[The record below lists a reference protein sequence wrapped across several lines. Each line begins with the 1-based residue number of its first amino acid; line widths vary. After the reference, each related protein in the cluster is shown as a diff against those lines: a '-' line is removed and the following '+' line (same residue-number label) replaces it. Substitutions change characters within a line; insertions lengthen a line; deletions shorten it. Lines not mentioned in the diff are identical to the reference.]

1 MCPHTYH
8 YPSKRLMHP
17 ALEWAWNIVEWI
29 TTNPDLRAPLITAL
43 ALFVLAKA
51 IGFAVHITMPSTFS
65 NSPFLSLKPDSA
77 CGRTNGHSSKSF
89 SSLSGTASPTTN
101 GANGYSHTNGNGYS
115 NGYTN
120 GHANGHQ
127 SPAPNDEFLR
137 LDAPQQDLLLLH
149 GPRQKYKLEKSKEIP
164 DLKGDREILIQVLAI
179 GLNPVDWKG
188 ADYGFSQPS
197 YPWINGR
204 DFAGI
209 VVRAPRNSSRI
220 QQGDVVFGPSTDYRD
235 VRKAA
240 YQEYVVT
247 TDYNVTR
254 IPQGVSVKEGA
265 ALGVAYV
272 AATVA
277 LGISFGLDLTNLRNG
292 PRGPDLFSLTKQLD
306 PRDVP
311 EDIRNEIFGGIAQS
325 ERPQPGEWLAIWG
338 ANSMTGQLALQIA
351 KLAGLKVACIA
362 DIARGGARLSEL
374 GADFLVDKYD
384 DKRAVD
390 ILKAVTGGKLRFGID
405 CNGKDSATSL
415 QDALTQSDGG
425 LNSHLL
431 GLTGLPKSVG
441 RGVVHHQVPIKAF
454 HEFPQVGEAM
464 SVWLE
469 DLLVAHALRLPE
481 VEIAEGGLA
490 GINDALD
497 RMRTGTIGGKRVV
510 VPVGEENHKR
520 EAASP
525 ANGTVPN
532 GIGAVSNDHHDLSYA
547 DSLNSDPD
555 RVRFAYWV
563 PNVSGGLVISKIKQ
577 RTSWDLKSN
586 VRYARIAEQVGFEYA
601 LSQIRFMAGYGA
613 DNQHEPVSFSQ
624 ALLMSTERL
633 KVIAALLPGPWN
645 PAVAAKQIASIDN
658 YCEGR
663 VCVNVVSG
671 WFRAEF
677 ASIGQWWLDHAER
690 YRRSKEFI
698 QCLKG
703 IWTNEKFSFKGD
715 FYQFHDYP
723 LKPKPLNLPGRP
735 YPEIFQGGNSDDA
748 KENAGSVSDYYFMNG
763 NTLEGFQSQI
773 GDVKERAKKNDREG
787 QVGFALNA
795 FVICRETEEEAIRVL
810 QEIQGKADA
819 EAVEGFRRQVQN
831 AGSSTSNKSGMW
843 ANSKFEDLVQYND
856 GFKTKLIGTKEQIAE
871 RIVLLKSLGVNI
883 ILTAFLHY
891 EEEIEQFGREVLPLV
906 RKLEA
911 QGRGKNTDY
920 EISLTG
926 DVYRAKNQDKK

>member
-1 MCPHTYH
+1 MYH
-8 YPSKRLMHP
+8 ELGWLDRIIHWIRDP
-17 ALEWAWNIVEWI
+17 APLALI
-29 TTNPDLRAPLITAL
+29 TTAL
-43 ALFVLAKA
+43 VLFV
-51 IGFAVHITMPSTFS
+51 GVHAVGYTADYLTMPSTYS
-65 NSPFLSLKPDSA
+65 NSPFVSLKADQN
-77 CGRTNGHSSKSF
+77 CGRANGSSTSKSFASLSGNATPAINGGLNGQVNGHTNGHS
-89 SSLSGTASPTTN
+89 N
-101 GANGYSHTNGNGYS
+101 GVKHAINGD
-115 NGYTN
+115 
-120 GHANGHQ
+120 
-127 SPAPNDEFLR
+127 DEFLR

-149 GPRQKYKLEKSKEIP
+149 GPRQKYSLEKSRGIP
-164 DLKGDREILIQVLAI
+164 ELQGDREILVQVLAI

-197 YPWINGR
+197 YPWVNGR

-209 VVRAPRNSSRI
+209 VVRAPRDSSRVK
-220 QQGDVVFGPSTDYRD
+220 QGDVVFGPSTDYRD

-254 IPQGVSVKEGA
+254 VPAGVTVKEGA

-272 AATVA
+272 AAVTA
-277 LGISFGLDLTNLRNG
+277 LGISFGVDFTSLQSV
-292 PRGPDLFSLTKQLD
+292 PAGPDLLRLTRTLERSK
-306 PRDVP
+306 VP
-311 EDIRNEIFGGIAQS
+311 QDIHNEIFNGIPVS
-325 ERPQPGEWLAIWG
+325 ERPIPGEWLAIWG
-338 ANSMTGQLALQIA
+338 ANSMTGQISLQLA
-351 KLAGLKVACIA
+351 KNAGLKVACIA
-362 DIARGGARLSEL
+362 DIAKGGARLSEL

-384 DKRAVD
+384 NKRAVE

-405 CNGKDSATSL
+405 CNGKDTATSL
-415 QDALTQSDGG
+415 QDALSSSGPRG
-425 LNSHLL
+425 HLL
-431 GLTGLPKSVG
+431 GLAGLPKNIG
-441 RGVVHHQVPIKAF
+441 PNVVHHQIPIKIF
-454 HEFPQVGEAM
+454 HEAPQVGEAI
-464 SVWLE
+464 STWLE
-469 DLLVAHALRLPE
+469 DLLIARSLKLPE

-497 RMRTGTIGGKRVV
+497 RMRTGQIGGRRIV
-510 VPVGEENHKR
+510 VPVGGEKSG
-520 EAASP
+520 AQSP
-525 ANGTVPN
+525 APAGVVPN
-532 GIGAVSNDHHDLSYA
+532 GIGNAAVGSSSNDLSYA
-547 DSLNSDPD
+547 DEMNSDPE

-577 RTSWDLKSN
+577 NTRWDLKSN
-586 VRYARIAEQVGFEYA
+586 VTYARTAEKFGFEYA

-613 DNQHEPVSFSQ
+613 ENQHEPVSFSQ
-624 ALLMSTERL
+624 ALLMNTERL

-658 YCEGR
+658 YCDGR

-698 QCLKG
+698 ACLKG
-703 IWTNEKFSFKGD
+703 IWTNEKFTYNSD

-763 NTLEGFQSQI
+763 NTLEGFQTQI
-773 GDVKERAKKNDREG
+773 ADVKERAKKNNREG

-810 QEIQGKADA
+810 QDIQGKADP
-819 EAVEGFRRQVQN
+819 EAVEGFRQQVQN
-831 AGSSTSNKSGMW
+831 AGSSTGNKSGMW

-891 EEEIEQFGREVLPLV
+891 DEEIEAFGREVLPLV
-906 RKLEA
+906 RELER
-911 QGRGKNTDY
+911 QGRGRDEAH
-920 EISLTG
+920 EISITG
-926 DVYRAKNQDKK
+926 DVYKKK

>member
-1 MCPHTYH
+1 
-8 YPSKRLMHP
+8 
-17 ALEWAWNIVEWI
+17 
-29 TTNPDLRAPLITAL
+29 
-43 ALFVLAKA
+43 
-51 IGFAVHITMPSTFS
+51 MPSTYS
-65 NSPFLSLKPDSA
+65 SGPFVSLKPNAD
-77 CGRTNGHSSKSF
+77 CGRGQTQSSKSF
-89 SSLSGTASPTTN
+89 SGLSTPSGN
-101 GANGYSHTNGNGYS
+101 GHGNGVNGHSSNGYS

-120 GHANGHQ
+120 GNGIK
-127 SPAPNDEFLR
+127 SPNDSSSDEFLR

-149 GPRQKYKLEKSKEIP
+149 GPRQKYKLEKSSSIP
-164 DLKGDREILIQVLAI
+164 ELQGEREILVQVLAI

-197 YPWINGR
+197 YPWVNGR

-209 VVRAPRNSSRI
+209 VVRAPRTGSRV

-272 AATVA
+272 AAITA
-277 LGISFGLDLTNLRNG
+277 LGISFGLDLSNLRNA
-292 PRGPDLFSLTKQLD
+292 PQGPDLLQLTRQLD
-306 PRDVP
+306 PRNVP
-311 EDIRNEIFGGIAQS
+311 QDIRDEIFSGIPTN

-338 ANSMTGQLALQIA
+338 ANSMTGQIALQIA
-351 KLAGLKVACIA
+351 KHAGLKVACVA
-362 DIARGGARLSEL
+362 DLARGGQRLSSL
-374 GADFLVDKYD
+374 GADFMVDKYD
-384 DKRAVD
+384 DRRAID
-390 ILKAVTGGKLRFGID
+390 ILKAITGDKLRFGID
-405 CNGKDSATSL
+405 CNGAESASSL
-415 QDALTQSDGG
+415 QEALAQSDTG
-425 LNSHLL
+425 LKSHLL
-431 GLTGLPKSVG
+431 GLTGLPKNVG
-441 RGVVHHQVPIKAF
+441 RGVTHHKLPIKIF
-454 HEFPQVGEAM
+454 HEAPNVGEAI

-469 DLLVAHALRLPE
+469 ELLVHKGLQLPE
-481 VEIAEGGLA
+481 VEIAQGGLA

-497 RMRTGTIGGKRVV
+497 RMRTGKIGGKRVV
-510 VPVGEENHKR
+510 VPVGEESR
-520 EAASP
+520 SGSGTP
-525 ANGTVPN
+525 INGNGVLPN
-532 GIGAVSNDHHDLSYA
+532 GIAATATEHQSLEYA

-577 RTSWDLKSN
+577 NTKWDLKSN
-586 VRYARIAEQVGFEYA
+586 VTYARTAERVGFEYA

-613 DNQHEPVSFSQ
+613 DNQHEPVTFSQ
-624 ALLMSTERL
+624 ALLHHTERL
-633 KVIAALLPGPWN
+633 KLIAALLPGPWN
-645 PAVAAKQIASIDN
+645 PAVAAKQIASIDH
-658 YCEGR
+658 YSEGR
-663 VCVNVVSG
+663 ICVNVVSG
-671 WFRAEF
+671 WFKAEF
-677 ASIGQWWLDHAER
+677 TSIGQWWLDHAER

-698 QCLKG
+698 TCLKG
-703 IWTNEKFSFKGD
+703 IWTNEKWNFSGD

-763 NTLEGFQSQI
+763 NTLEGFQGQI
-773 GDVKERAKKNDREG
+773 SDVKERAKKNGREG
-787 QVGFALNA
+787 QCGFALNA

-819 EAVEGFRRQVQN
+819 EAVEGFRQQVQN
-831 AGSSTSNKSGMW
+831 AGSSTGNKSGMW

-891 EEEIEQFGREVLPLV
+891 DEEIEQFGREVLPLV
-906 RKLEA
+906 RELEK
-911 QGRGKNTDY
+911 QGRGKDTED
-920 EISLTG
+920 EIRRTG
-926 DVYRAKNQDKK
+926 DVYKAKDKK